1 MESQIDSGAT
11 CNVISNSLVCKL
23 LQDGNLKHQEIK
35 SKLRMYD
42 GSIMISYAV
51 IDIKCKVN
59 QGKPKLQS
67 NISISKSIVKFS
79 HPECKQ

>member
-1 MESQIDSGAT
+1 MESQIDSGPT
-11 CNVISNSLVCKL
+11 CNVISNLLVCKL

-42 GSIMISYAV
+42 GSVMISYAV

-59 QGKPKLQS
+59 KGNTRLQF
-67 NISISKSIVKFS
+67 NISISKSMVKFS
-79 HPECKQ
+79 HPKCKQ